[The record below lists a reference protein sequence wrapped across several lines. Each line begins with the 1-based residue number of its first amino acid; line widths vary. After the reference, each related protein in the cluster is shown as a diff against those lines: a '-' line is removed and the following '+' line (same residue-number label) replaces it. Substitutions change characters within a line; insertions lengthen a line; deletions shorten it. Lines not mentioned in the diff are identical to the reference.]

1 MRTHLTACLLATA
14 LLCGC
19 ASDER
24 DPDAP
29 PLARDMSGPAPEPKE
44 GAEPGEQAAAPAPQL
59 GETNRPWQN
68 WKDAS
73 SGPRATLVY
82 VTEMGVRG
90 QRRPAAL
97 IYTSDP
103 EIGHFRRRPSD
114 QFTVRRL
121 LKREMQWL
129 LDDLG
134 ARGLDALPWS
144 PEDQYDKPIGAER
157 ALHYYE
163 QGKRR
168 YVLKSELNEQDKVAF
183 RKLEDR
189 LIRLTISR

>member
-1 MRTHLTACLLATA
+1 MRTTLTTCLLAA
-14 LLCGC
+14 LLLGGC

-29 PLARDMSGPAPEPKE
+29 PLARDMSGPAPDSEGEGQGE
-44 GAEPGEQAAAPAPQL
+44 GAAEPAPQL
-59 GETNRPWQN
+59 SQNNRPWQN
-68 WKDAS
+68 WKDES

-121 LKREMQWL
+121 LRREMQWL

-144 PEDQYDKPIGAER
+144 PEASYDAPIGPER
-157 ALHYYE
+157 ALHYYAE
-163 QGKRR
+163 GKRR
-168 YVLKSELNEQDKVAF
+168 YVLKHELNDQDKVAF

>member
-1 MRTHLTACLLATA
+1 MRTILTLSLLATA

-19 ASDER
+19 ASDAR

-29 PLARDMSGPAPEPKE
+29 PLARDMSGPRADE
-44 GAEPGEQAAAPAPQL
+44 GPQQGEGPAEPTPQL
-59 GETNRPWQN
+59 GENNRPWQN
-68 WKDAS
+68 WKDES

-90 QRRPAAL
+90 KRRPAAL

-129 LDDLG
+129 LDDLS
-134 ARGLDALPWS
+134 ARGLEALPWS
-144 PEDQYDKPIGAER
+144 PEAQYDEPIGPER

-168 YVLKSELNEQDKVAF
+168 FVLKRELNDQDKVAF

>member
-1 MRTHLTACLLATA
+1 MRTTLTATFLATA

-19 ASDER
+19 ASEGR
-24 DPDAP
+24 DPNDP
-29 PLARDMSGPAPEPKE
+29 PLARDMSGPRPDAE
-44 GAEPGEQAAAPAPQL
+44 GEGDAPAEATPQL
-59 GETNRPWQN
+59 GETNRPWQG
-68 WKDAS
+68 WKDES

-90 QRRPAAL
+90 KRRPAAL

-103 EIGHFRRRPSD
+103 KIGHFRRRPSD

-144 PEDQYDKPIGAER
+144 PEEQYDKPIGPDR

-163 QGKRR
+163 EGRRR
-168 YVLKSELNEQDKVAF
+168 YVLKSELNDQDKVAF